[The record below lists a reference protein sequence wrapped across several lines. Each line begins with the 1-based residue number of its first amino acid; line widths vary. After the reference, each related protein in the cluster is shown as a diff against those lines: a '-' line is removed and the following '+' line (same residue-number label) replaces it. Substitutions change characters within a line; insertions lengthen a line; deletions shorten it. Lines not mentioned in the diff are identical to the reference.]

1 MGLLTLWFPTSRRCS
16 VKTVTSLYPMQFCMS
31 HVRRGDSSHNQGHS
45 SHTAP
50 TALPFR
56 RQPRRFRPAPTN
68 GPRTAVTFHEPL
80 AQSVIQSDRWLPKVT
95 RRPIDIKF
103 HWSSIVVRHEQII
116 MMYVVAI
123 QLYFCITCVPA
134 LILWNNII
142 ILRHNNKLKST
153 WILLEYTM
161 CFYVTVNVRH
171 GNTRQGPAAKRLQD
185 IDK

>member
-1 MGLLTLWFPTSRRCS
+1 MVNGTSDALISYIATILCENCHFALAYAILHASRAQRGLQAQPW
-16 VKTVTSLYPMQFCMS
+16 
-31 HVRRGDSSHNQGHS
+31 GHS

-50 TALPFR
+50 TALPIR

-134 LILWNNII
+134 LIL
-142 ILRHNNKLKST
+142 
-153 WILLEYTM
+153 
-161 CFYVTVNVRH
+161 
-171 GNTRQGPAAKRLQD
+171 
-185 IDK
+185 